1 MAKEPLKNIQPAA
14 ISKRTVKVLSF
25 DEQNDR
31 IYSAAYEMLSEA
43 NRDFAGTRRITKRAC
58 NSVVARS
65 IKKNADQ
72 SYTIRRLRALKELGH
87 YIQLAQHNKIFA
99 SRPENTDL
107 LPIAHPR
114 STRSHE
120 LTTAELMKHRARW
133 ITDDPHITDD
143 TARSVLASALVAH
156 PASAEYEYSI
166 ARLQGLPQG
175 TIPQYALLAALGD
188 GNSSAARRARAMK
201 QRRDRKGRFA
211 EMGGGLR
218 AFVKRAS
225 GVIQSLTG
233 KAVSQ
238 GIEGDTFDMEL
249 PDGKLIRVPT
259 SSVEGVKAVL
269 KSQQGPDGFSKTP
282 AKTSSKDPILDEANL
297 EVIDAPSG
305 FTKDETWAPTDQ
317 DLEYYGTKID
327 LGTKYTD
334 DAYDV
339 IKFDSPN
346 AAAKD
351 KFEAA
356 QQRES
361 EGQNVV
367 TEGLGKNGSLDPN
380 LPVYMVTRRGES
392 DGKPFAAVQ
401 SWADVQDYISQ
412 DEPKFEKG
420 ELPDPSKMLNDGA
433 DAQAPAAK
441 EEKPQE
447 GDLIPAIPNLTK
459 AQKRQ
464 YKQDMKN
471 YEKNGGL
478 MPLDPS
484 KSHIVM
490 PDGSVIDAET
500 GEVERPALP
509 TGKAVPPTPA
519 VEDSEVPQ
527 GAYKMDPEPY
537 TPKGAGPDVESK
549 DYTDDPAE
557 LAQKFDEEEL
567 TSALEDSLENNGS
580 AQLPFEAGDESVP
593 AESVRD
599 ALGEMGKDI
608 GAAVKKAYSKIKA
621 KFAGKKESETPEVS
635 DEVKAELG
643 KDLPEAPTAEGSDP
657 AALPAL
663 LDGLGDA
670 EKEEYTKTGDYAKHL
685 PKNETTDAPEGYTE
699 LNPDPFNNDEALLPE
714 DAPDGFTFNPVD
726 IANDYSTEDLKAELR
741 RAIEPGNE
749 MPGYGILG
757 QKTEE
762 GEDYVGNVPGEAIRD
777 ALQLQGEDTNKLI
790 DDIYKEGAEQPSAQ
804 EIADAVEGENAKE
817 EPAQP
822 AESPAQDAQGPDA
835 DQPKAGLPSDSEA
848 GGVQGIQEAGNVGE
862 PTGPAK
868 LSTKAGELKAG
879 DVTADKFT
887 VEKVY
892 SDEESEAIKPGSV
905 WVEGYY
911 PGHATQKTKLWNKD
925 TEIDVYRNV
934 DAPVKGDLPALSK
947 PKPKEYDPEG
957 KIYKDK
963 ELGLFVPKDAEARS
977 KFLDAMDQYNAQLA
991 EAQAKWDAP
1000 EGLENWSSEST
1011 APTSTPANPV
1021 AVVSVP
1027 ATDVQAGDIAFKK
1040 EYGATDFE
1048 YFVVESYEGINPET
1062 GKAQVKGFYPG
1073 HESQLKEWNAGTQIT
1088 VMRGAKDLPAAGTKS
1103 ALERPSK
1110 DDPDYKAKK
1119 AEFDKAK
1126 AESAATF
1133 TPPLSPEAAPSAGA
1147 KLKRP
1152 TGPAFDGDKLKAL
1165 AAEANGDPAKFK
1177 ELLNNET
1184 IVSIDFETDG
1194 SKDFSKQNPIQVA
1207 ITKTKNGQQVEEPL
1221 VLFMNPEQPLGPFYT
1236 DAPDQDAILK
1246 DSDGNP
1252 ISDEFLAKQ
1261 QSMDEAFAKV
1271 AEYLGSDPIIIMA
1284 HNSPFDVPILKKYM
1298 EQGGHTLN
1306 IEGEIDTL
1314 ALARKVGKLE
1324 KGNDLKSVV
1333 SKYFPEKSDLNWHD
1347 AATDVSVL
1355 PDIMNALLD
1364 DMITTKSGVEQLD
1377 IDGTKAQYAK
1387 DLEAYKAQSSKAKKI
1402 ETDQAASKVVADAF
1416 AGKEIPATSAELE
1429 DKLPKALATSDELS
1443 SATTNPNFPTSDGI
1457 NEVESVLGGLVSDNW
1472 VADSENTTNIG
1483 KIFAGEWQPGD
1494 FISAPYGGYFEI
1506 LEVIPD
1512 PDNEKNVF
1520 VRRRLLSTGEVYGGP
1535 GDKNPKSWMKYGQ
1548 YEVWRRNS
1556 AAVDESPETPEVEQP
1571 QLETDEAPKKE
1582 ASAGK
1587 WNDYTISQGTDGV
1600 YYAENIS
1607 AADVAALRNGTLTPP
1622 NLPFFAPLGGGSN
1635 QETGEGYFFT
1645 SDGKRFWGKYGASG
1659 ALVRRKNA
1667 DGEYEYF
1674 MAKRSQSLSQ
1684 GGGKWGAPG
1693 GAHKDQ
1699 TMAKTVGATAKEE
1712 FLEEVGGDL
1721 SNLEPIYSDNNM
1733 VGAEW
1738 GYETFVFEVGP
1749 NQLNDLGSKDGEN
1762 TDIGWFTADQINKMG
1777 EEGKLHPDFAASF
1790 PGIVNAVDL
1799 QETKALDKP
1808 TPADEITE
1816 TEVASVFD
1824 ISKWQKTGGQEGS
1837 NKGAY
1842 YTDPDTG
1849 IEYYVK
1855 TPKSDKHA
1863 ANEVLGGALYDE
1875 AGTKF
1880 GRAHLGVDK
1889 NGKTVLVSPIL
1900 DGSNKDFA
1908 EKKNDPEFKKKAQE
1922 DFAVDAWLGNYDATG
1937 LAFDN
1942 MLTKGGDLYR
1952 VDAGGSLLFRAQGG
1966 TDKDFGPE
1974 ATQIDSMRDAKTN
1987 PQAAEIFGDM
1997 TDEQIAESVKKV
2009 QAVTPEKIDELV
2021 DAAFAGD
2028 PKTADMLKETLKAR
2042 REYLINRFLGG
2053 QEAPEAPEAVE
2064 APTIDSNTSVI
2075 NVSDDPFEIQNQIQ
2089 DAIADGKKIAFK
2101 YKGKE
2106 RLVTPKYVYKNPKN
2120 GNLNLKGLDQ
2130 DGVEKTY
2137 TLQNFEQSNG
2147 TAPEAFN
2154 PEAPATPKAEPVNEA
2169 QVVQVP
2175 EAEKAAV
2182 LDEVSN
2188 LAEKLFGSKE
2198 KTKDLLESLK
2208 GQDGVNNDIIDAI
2221 LSDINAPSTP
2231 EDATPEQKIESDI
2244 TEALTPD
2251 ADIDETAPEGL
2262 GEIDP
2267 AALAEELKTPLTP
2280 DLIWQKVKDEY
2291 GAKTLENGHI
2301 VVGTS
2306 DDGTS
2311 VINTVVKR
2319 NADNTFS
2326 VYHRILN
2333 KETGETKIKTYA
2345 GKWHSFTA
2353 LKSRI
2358 DTNIWKSAAKPKTV
2372 KNGSKAETPG
2382 SVLPAAVPTQKGSY
2396 VSADGKTPIKVG
2408 MKVRTIEM
2416 KSDGTK
2422 VEKTGTV
2429 ISLKDEYTTGK
2440 SKAKPEGYTYTDVAK
2455 VKWDDSG
2462 KKNWKVS
2469 SYLEIIDA
2477 SGAKETPEKPKNDG
2491 EEGGGTGGTPVEP
2504 KTPNSPAP
2512 VTPVDTPEVSVP
2524 TFEGA
2529 DLAGA
2534 TAIKDVEAKSVAKNS
2549 DGHLSAYGANNYSDY
2564 KSFLS
2569 GEFIK
2574 DPESKNLVPGILV
2587 QNDKLN
2593 SEDPELVS
2601 YGVVSSQN
2609 AKTGDIEVSYFDG
2622 PLAGKKQ
2629 TLKSDKVWSRE
2640 KFITPEQAK
2649 ELDITIDSTLFDK
2662 SKAAAKAKGEEYAKQ
2677 QAEKAA
2683 KAKAKAEADALK
2695 NKFQVNGPGFQVQT
2709 LDAAE
2714 VDFSQSP
2721 VEGVPSMDEALDA
2734 VKKANTPLEAAK
2746 GASTLVDADSIED
2759 LDVHVGL
2766 VTDKDGNKKIRLQF
2780 TLTDW
2785 AANARI
2791 AEMQDDPSVKK
2802 TTKLKVD
2809 KWKKNPDGSL
2819 TWMDTWD
2826 NSTID
2831 SSGNGVTYSGTAG
2844 AGEFK
2849 IHRAAKGI
2857 DDVDFFQY
2865 HSSSPYAVAFHNKVE
2880 ILLPENATST
2890 DVAQALQ
2897 ELGAVSQ
2904 VRPATKEDIKGVIEN
2919 KMIWM
2924 YGNATD
2930 GKKNFAG
2937 ELRQKTLDNIKD
2949 KYGFT
2954 ADDVEVVV
2962 DTQARGRVNYYIPEA
2977 AVEKLLAE
2985 TGASSFFVHNW
2996 KGGSGNTV
3004 DWYYD
3009 MIMSGGIYATAN
3021 RWMNGINVSGMSSAA
3036 DIKANGGNYVF
3047 MSPSSKGTSTS
3058 SSLAVYFD
3066 ARKVLRRLD
3075 FYKNNSDKFGQ
3086 LQSDGEDIAEQLK
3099 NNYGELMFKKNLSW
3113 ADVNTISM
3121 PSEIRKQLIEKLTAA
3136 GETELADMVAG
3147 KQKKK
3152 GAK

>member
-1 MAKEPLKNIQPAA
+1 MAKNPSWDAP
-14 ISKRTVKVLSF
+14 VKKAQRILSVE
-25 DEQNDR
+25 EQDQR
-31 IYSAAYEMLSEA
+31 IFSAAHEMLAEA
-43 NRDFAGTRRITKRAC
+43 NRDFSGTRRITKRSC
-58 NSVVARS
+58 NSVVNRS
-65 IKKNADQ
+65 LKKNADQ
-72 SYTIRRLRALKELGH
+72 SYSIRRMRALKELGH
-87 YIQLAQHNKIFA
+87 YIQLAQHNKIFSVQA
-99 SRPENTDL
+99 ENTDL

-114 STRSHE
+114 STRLHD
-120 LTTAELMKHRARW
+120 LTTSDLMHARARW
-133 ITDDPHITDD
+133 ITDDPQITDD
-143 TARSVLASALVAH
+143 TVRSVLASALVAH
-156 PASAEYEYSI
+156 PATAEYEYSI

-175 TIPQYALLAALGD
+175 TIPSYALLAALGD

-201 QRRDRKGRFA
+201 QRRDRYGRFA
-211 EMGGGLR
+211 FMGGSLR
-218 AFVKRAS
+218 ALVKRAS
-225 GVIQSLTG
+225 GIINSLTG
-233 KAVSQ
+233 KVVAADNDS
-238 GIEGDTFDMEL
+238 ETFDIEL
-249 PDGKLIRVPT
+249 PDGKLVRVP
-259 SSVEGVKAVL
+259 SNSAENVKAIL
-269 KSQQGPDGFSKTP
+269 KSQQGADGYSKNP
-282 AKTSSKDPILDEANL
+282 AKTSAKDPILNEEDLQVLEAP
-297 EVIDAPSG
+297 AG
-305 FTKDETWAPTDQ
+305 FTKDESWAPTEQ
-317 DLEYYGTKID
+317 DLDYYGTKID
-327 LGTKYTD
+327 LGTKFTD

-420 ELPDPSKMLNDGA
+420 ELADPTKMLNE
-433 DAQAPAAK
+433 DAQATSEEAK
-441 EEKPQE
+441 PEQE
-447 GDLIPAIPNLTK
+447 GELIPAVPNLKK
-459 AQKRQ
+459 ADMRQ
-464 YKQDMKN
+464 YKKDLKDF
-471 YEKNGGL
+471 EKNGGL

-484 KSHIVM
+484 KDHIVM
-490 PDGSVIDAET
+490 PDGSVVDAET
-500 GEVERPALP
+500 GEIERPAKAKATLP
-509 TGKAVPPTPA
+509 KPA
-519 VEDSEVPQ
+519 AGYE
-527 GAYKMDPEPY
+527 MDPAPY
-537 TPKGAGPDVESK
+537 TPKGAGKGIESK

-557 LAQKFDEEEL
+557 LAQKFDKEQL
-567 TSALEDSLENNGS
+567 DSALKDALAGNGS
-580 AQLPFEAGDESVP
+580 AQLPFEAGDETIP
-593 AESVRD
+593 AEALRD
-599 ALGEMGKDI
+599 AIAELEGDK
-608 GAAVKKAYSKIKA
+608 
-621 KFAGKKESETPEVS
+621 TPEVT
-635 DEVKAELG
+635 DETKTELG
-643 KDLPEAPTAEGSDP
+643 KDLPEAPIADGSDP

-670 EKEEYTKTGDYAKHL
+670 EKADYLDSGDYSKYL
-685 PKNETTDAPEGYTE
+685 PENKTSEAPEGYIE
-699 LNPDPFNNDEALLPE
+699 LNPDPFNNDEVILPE
-714 DAPDGFTFNPVD
+714 DAPEGFTFNPVT
-726 IANDYSTEDLKAELR
+726 IANDYSTEDLKKELR

-749 MPGYGILG
+749 LPGYGLLG
-757 QKTEE
+757 QQTDE
-762 GEDYVGNVPGEAIRD
+762 GEDYIGNVPGEAIRD

-804 EIADAVEGENAKE
+804 EIADAVEGENVKE

-822 AESPAQDAQGPDA
+822 TESPTQDAQGPDA
-835 DQPKAGLPSDSEA
+835 DSAKAGLPSDSAPSGSQGVEEA
-848 GGVQGIQEAGNVGE
+848 AATGNVGE
-862 PTGPAK
+862 PAGPAK

-887 VEKVY
+887 VENIF

-925 TEIDVYRNV
+925 TEIDIFRNV
-934 DAPVKGDLPALSK
+934 EPPVKGDLPALSK

-991 EAQAKWDAP
+991 EAQAKWNAP
-1000 EGLENWSSEST
+1000 EGLEDWSSEST
-1011 APTSTPANPV
+1011 APTSTPAKPV
-1021 AVVSVP
+1021 AVVKVP

-1040 EYGATDFE
+1040 EYGAKDYE

-1062 GKAQVKGFYPG
+1062 GKAMVKGFYPG
-1073 HESQLKEWNAGTQIT
+1073 HESQNKEWNAGTQIT
-1088 VMRGAKDLPAAGTKS
+1088 VMRGATDLPTAGDKP

-1110 DDPDYKAKK
+1110 DDADYKAKK

-1126 AESAATF
+1126 ADSAATF
-1133 TPPLSPEAAPSAGA
+1133 TPPLNPDAPEIVAAGPAP
-1147 KLKRP
+1147 KRP
-1152 TGPAFDGDKLKAL
+1152 TGPSFDGDKLKAL
-1165 AAEANGDPAKFK
+1165 VAAAKGDPAKFK

-1236 DAPDQDAILK
+1236 EAKDQDAILK

-1261 QSMDEAFAKV
+1261 DSIDDAFAKV
-1271 AEYLGSDPIIIMA
+1271 AEYLGTDPIIIMA

-1298 EQGGHTLN
+1298 EQGGHSLT
-1306 IEGEIDTL
+1306 IDGEIDTL
-1314 ALARKVGKLE
+1314 ALARKVGKAPS
-1324 KGNDLKSVV
+1324 GNDLKSVV
-1333 SKYFPEKSDLNWHD
+1333 TKYFPEKSDLNWHD

-1355 PDIMNALLD
+1355 PDILNGLLD
-1364 DMITTKSGVEQLD
+1364 DMITTKSGIEELD
-1377 IDGTKAQYAK
+1377 IDATKAQYAK
-1387 DLEAYKAQSSKAKKI
+1387 DLEAYDAYKNSKKKV

-1416 AGKEIPATSAELE
+1416 AGKEIPKTSAELE
-1429 DKLPKALATSDELS
+1429 DKLPKTLATSDELS
-1443 SATTNPNFPTSDGI
+1443 SATSNPDFPTADGT
-1457 NEVESVLGGLVSDNW
+1457 NETESVLGGYVSDSW

-1483 KIFAGEWQPGD
+1483 KIFVGEWQPGD
-1494 FISAPYGGYFEI
+1494 FYKSQYGGFF
-1506 LEVIPD
+1506 EVISVTPD

-1520 VRRRLLSTGEVYGGP
+1520 VKRRLLSNGKIYEGP
-1535 GDKNPKSWMKYGQ
+1535 GGEPKSWMKYGQ
-1548 YEVWRRNS
+1548 YETWRRNS
-1556 AAVDESPETPEVEQP
+1556 AAVEESPETPEVEQP

-1587 WNDYTISQGTDGV
+1587 WNDYKISQGTDGV

-1622 NLPFFAPLGGGSN
+1622 NFPFFAPLGGGNN

-1721 SNLEPIYSDNNM
+1721 SSLEPIYSETNM
-1733 VGAEW
+1733 VGKEW

-1777 EEGKLHPDFAASF
+1777 EEGKLHPDFANSF
-1790 PGIVNAVDL
+1790 PTIVNAVDL
-1799 QETKALDKP
+1799 QETKPLDKP

-1816 TEVASVFD
+1816 TEVTSVFD
-1824 ISKWQKTGGQEGS
+1824 ISKWKKSGGQEGS

-1908 EKKNDPEFKKKAQE
+1908 DKKNDPEFKKKAQE

-1942 MLTKGGDLYR
+1942 MLTKGSDLYR

-2009 QAVTPEKIDELV
+2009 QAVTPAKIDELV

-2028 PKTADMLKETLKAR
+2028 PKTGDALKETLKAR

-2053 QEAPEAPEAVE
+2053 QEAPAEPAAVE
-2064 APTIDSNTSVI
+2064 APTIDANTSVI
-2075 NVSDDPFEIQNQIQ
+2075 NISDDVFEIQNQIQ

-2101 YKGKE
+2101 YKGTE

-2120 GNLNLKGLDQ
+2120 GNLNLKALDQ

-2137 TLQNFEQSNG
+2137 TLQNFEQSGG
-2147 TAPEAFN
+2147 TAPEAFT
-2154 PEAPATPKAEPVNEA
+2154 PEAPATPTPETPAAPKAEPVNEA
-2169 QVVQVP
+2169 QVVEVP
-2175 EAEKAAV
+2175 LEQKAAL

-2188 LAEKLFGSKE
+2188 LAEKIFGSKE
-2198 KTKDLLESLK
+2198 KTKDLLESMK
-2208 GQDGVNNDIIDAI
+2208 AQDGANTEIIDAI
-2221 LSDINAPSTP
+2221 LADMEPAKVSS
-2231 EDATPEQKIESDI
+2231 DATQDQKIESDLEELLTADPDMEGI
-2244 TEALTPD
+2244 DAEAVGK
-2251 ADIDETAPEGL
+2251 IDSE
-2262 GEIDP
+2262 
-2267 AALAEELKTPLTP
+2267 ALAEELKTPLTP
-2280 DLIWQKVKDEY
+2280 DIIWAKVKDEY
-2291 GAKTLENGHI
+2291 GAKVLENGHI

-2326 VYHRILN
+2326 IYHRILN
-2333 KETGETKIKTYA
+2333 KETGETKIKEYKAT
-2345 GKWHSFTA
+2345 WHSFTA

-2358 DTNIWKSAAKPKTV
+2358 DDNILKASAKPKTV
-2372 KNGSKAETPG
+2372 KTASKAETPG
-2382 SVLPAAVPTQKGSY
+2382 SVLPAAVPTQKGAY

-2408 MKVRTIEM
+2408 MIVKDT
-2416 KSDGTK
+2416 
-2422 VEKTGTV
+2422 KTGATGKV
-2429 ISLKDEYTTGK
+2429 ISLKDELTTGK

-2455 VKWDDSG
+2455 VKWDGSNS
-2462 KKNWKVS
+2462 KNWKVS
-2469 SYLEIIDA
+2469 SYLEIQDA
-2477 SGAKETPEKPKNDG
+2477 SGAIETPEKPNNDG

-2504 KTPNSPAP
+2504 TPPT
-2512 VTPVDTPEVSVP
+2512 TPTPSAGPTPETS
-2524 TFEGA
+2524 TAKFEGL

-2534 TAIKDVEAKSVAKNS
+2534 STIEDVEAKAVDKNS
-2549 DGHLSAYGANNYSDY
+2549 DGHMGAYGANNYSDY
-2564 KSFLS
+2564 KQFLS

-2574 DPESKNLVPGILV
+2574 DPNSKNMVPGILV
-2587 QNDKLN
+2587 QNDSPN
-2593 SEDPELVS
+2593 TTDPELVS

-2609 AKTGDIEVSYFDG
+2609 AKSGDIEVSYFDG

-2649 ELDITIDSTLFDK
+2649 ELDITLDSTLFDK

-2677 QAEKAA
+2677 QAIQAEKA
-2683 KAKAKAEADALK
+2683 KQKAEADAAKAKLLAEKKALK
-2695 NKFQVNGPGFQVQT
+2695 EKFQVNGPGFQVQT

-2714 VDFSQSP
+2714 VDFSKSP
-2721 VEGVPSMDEALDA
+2721 AEGVPSLDDALEA
-2734 VKKANTPLEAAK
+2734 VNKANTPLKAAK

-2759 LDVHVGL
+2759 LDVHIGK
-2766 VTDKDGNKKIRLQF
+2766 VTGEDGKEKLRIQF

-2785 AANARI
+2785 AGNAQ
-2791 AEMQDDPSVKK
+2791 AAVLTDNPSVKK
-2802 TTKLKVD
+2802 STKLRID
-2809 KWKKNPDGSL
+2809 KYEKNADGSL
-2819 TWMDTWD
+2819 TWKGVWD

-2831 SSGNGVTYSGTAG
+2831 SSGNGVTYTGKAG

-2849 IHRAAKGI
+2849 LHRAAKGTN
-2857 DDVDFFQY
+2857 DVDFFKY
-2865 HSSSPYAVAFHNKVE
+2865 HSSSEYAVAFHNKVE
-2880 ILLPENATST
+2880 INLPADATST
-2890 DVAQALQ
+2890 DIAQALQ
-2897 ELGAVSQ
+2897 EFGGIDQ
-2904 VRPATKEDIKGVIEN
+2904 VRPATQADIKGVIEN

-2924 YGNATD
+2924 YGADTD

-2937 ELRQKTLDNIKD
+2937 ELRQKTLDSIEA

-2954 ADDVEVVV
+2954 ADDVEIVV
-2962 DTQARGRVNYYIPEA
+2962 DPQAKGRVNYYIPEA
-2977 AVEKLLAE
+2977 AVEKLIEE
-2985 TGASSFFVHNW
+2985 TGVSPYLVHHW
-2996 KGGSGNTV
+2996 KHGTSVNTV
-3004 DWYYD
+3004 DWYYG
-3009 MIMSGGIYATAN
+3009 MIMSGGVYSTTN
-3021 RWMNGINVSGMSSAA
+3021 RWMHGINIHGQSSAE

-3047 MSPSSKGTSTS
+3047 TKTSTQGS
-3058 SSLAVYFD
+3058 STASNLAIYLD
-3066 ARKVLRRLD
+3066 TKKILRRLD
-3075 FYKNNSDKFGQ
+3075 FYKNNTDGWGQ
-3086 LQSDGEDIAEQLK
+3086 LSSGNEDIVEMLK
-3099 NNYGELMFKKNLSW
+3099 NSSGELMFKKNLSW

-3121 PSEIRKQLIEKLTAA
+3121 PSDLRKQLIEKLTSE
-3136 GETELADMVAG
+3136 GEIDLANMIAG

-3152 GAK
+3152 GTK

>member
-1 MAKEPLKNIQPAA
+1 MAKDPMKNIKPAA
-14 ISKRTVKVLSF
+14 ISKRPVRVLSF
-25 DEQNDR
+25 EEQNER
-31 IYSAAYEMLSEA
+31 ILEAAHDMLSEA
-43 NRDFAGTRRITKRAC
+43 NRNFSGTRRITTRAC
-58 NSVVARS
+58 DSVVGRS
-65 IKKNADQ
+65 IKKYANQ
-72 SYTIRRLRALKELGH
+72 TYTIRRLRALKELGH

-99 SRPENTDL
+99 NRPQNTDL

-120 LTTAELMKHRARW
+120 LTTGELMKHRARW
-133 ITDDPHITDD
+133 ITDDPQITDD
-143 TARSVLASALVAH
+143 TIRSVLASALIAH

-175 TIPQYALLAALGD
+175 SIPQYALLAALGD
-188 GNSSAARRARAMK
+188 GNSSVARRARAMR

-218 AFVKRAS
+218 TLIKRAN

-249 PDGKLIRVPT
+249 PDGKLVRVPA
-259 SSVEGVKAVL
+259 SNVEGVKAIL
-269 KSQQGPDGFSKTP
+269 KSQQGPDGYSKNP
-282 AKTSSKDPILDEANL
+282 AKTSSADPIINEADL
-297 EVIDAPSG
+297 QVVDAPDG
-305 FTKDETWAPTDQ
+305 FTKDETWGPTDQ

-327 LGTKYTD
+327 LGTKFTD

-339 IKFDSPN
+339 IKFSTPN

-367 TEGLGKNGSLDPN
+367 TEGLGKNGALDPN

-420 ELPDPSKMLNDGA
+420 DLPDPTKMLNEGA
-433 DAQAPAAK
+433 DAETPAAK
-441 EEKPQE
+441 EGDQQE
-447 GDLIPAIPNLTK
+447 GDLIPAIPNVSK
-459 AQKRQ
+459 AQMRQ

-484 KSHIVM
+484 KGHIVM
-490 PDGSVIDAET
+490 PDGSVIDADT

-509 TGKAVPPTPA
+509 TGKAKPPTPKA
-519 VEDSEVPQ
+519 AYEMDPNPYVPQ
-527 GAYKMDPEPY
+527 GA
-537 TPKGAGPDVESK
+537 GAGVESK

-557 LAQKFDEEEL
+557 LAQKFDKEKL
-567 TSALEDSLENNGS
+567 SSALDDALAGNGS
-580 AQLPFEAGDESVP
+580 AQLPFEAGDEPIP
-593 AESVRD
+593 AEALRD
-599 ALGEMGKDI
+599 AIAELDGVDT
-608 GAAVKKAYSKIKA
+608 A
-621 KFAGKKESETPEVS
+621 KTPEVTS
-635 DEVKAELG
+635 EVKDSLG
-643 KDLPEAPTAEGSDP
+643 TEIPEAPIAEGTDP

-663 LDGLGDA
+663 LEGLGDA
-670 EKEEYTKTGDYAKHL
+670 EKADFEKSGDYSKYL
-685 PKNETTDAPEGYTE
+685 PKNETADAPEGYTE
-699 LNPDPFNNDEALLPE
+699 LNPDPFNNDEVILPE
-714 DAPDGFTFNPVD
+714 DAPEGFTFNPVT
-726 IANDYSTEDLKAELR
+726 IANDYSTEDLKTELR
-741 RAIEPGNE
+741 RAVEPGNE
-749 MPGYGILG
+749 MPGYGLLG
-757 QKTEE
+757 QKTDE

-790 DDIYKEGAEQPSAQ
+790 DDIYKEGAQQPSAQ
-804 EIADAVEGENAKE
+804 EITDAADAVEGDNAKE
-817 EPAQP
+817 EPAKP
-822 AESPAQDAQGPDA
+822 AESPTQDAQGPDA
-835 DQPKAGLPSDSEA
+835 NQPKAGLPADNAA

-879 DVTADKFT
+879 DITADKFT

-892 SDEESEAIKPGSV
+892 SDAESEAIKPGSV

-925 TEIDVYRNV
+925 VEIDVYRNV

-947 PKPKEYDPEG
+947 PKPKEFDPEG

-991 EAQAKWDAP
+991 EAQAKWNAP

-1011 APTSTPANPV
+1011 APTSTPAKPV
-1021 AVVSVP
+1021 AVVKVP
-1027 ATDVQAGDIAFKK
+1027 ATDVQAGDVAFKK
-1040 EYGATDFE
+1040 EYGAKEFE

-1073 HESQLKEWNAGTQIT
+1073 HESQIKEWNAGTEIT
-1088 VMRGAKDLPAAGTKS
+1088 VMRGATDLPAAGTKP

-1110 DDPDYKAKK
+1110 DDADYKAKK

-1126 AESAATF
+1126 ADSAATF
-1133 TPPLSPEAAPSAGA
+1133 TPPLSPDAPEVATAGP
-1147 KLKRP
+1147 KPSRP
-1152 TGPAFDGDKLKAL
+1152 TPPSFGGDKLKAIST
-1165 AAEANGDPAKFK
+1165 EANGDPAKFK
-1177 ELLNNET
+1177 ELLANET
-1184 IVSIDFETDG
+1184 IVSIDFETDAN
-1194 SKDFSKQNPIQVA
+1194 SDWNNQKPIQVA

-1221 VLFMNPEQPLGPFYT
+1221 VLFMNPESPLGSFYT
-1236 DAPDQDAILK
+1236 GAKDQNAILK

-1261 QSMDEAFAKV
+1261 QSIDEAFAKV
-1271 AEYLGSDPIIIMA
+1271 ADYLGTEPVIVMA
-1284 HNSPFDVPILKKYM
+1284 HNLPFDLPILKKYM
-1298 EQGGHTLN
+1298 DEGGHTLN
-1306 IEGEIDTL
+1306 VGGEIDTL
-1314 ALARKVGKLE
+1314 SLARKVGKAPSGNKLE
-1324 KGNDLKSVV
+1324 QVV
-1333 SKYFPEKSDLNWHD
+1333 AKYFPEKTDLNWHD

-1355 PDIMNALLD
+1355 PDILNSMLD
-1364 DMITTKSGVEQLD
+1364 DMISTKSGVEELD
-1377 IDGTKAQYAK
+1377 IDKSQADYEK
-1387 DLEAYKAQSSKAKKI
+1387 DLAAYKKYSDAKKKI

-1429 DKLPKALATSDELS
+1429 NKLPKTVPTSEEIS
-1443 SATTNPNFPTSDGI
+1443 SATTNPDFVTSDGTS
-1457 NEVESVLGGLVSDNW
+1457 EVESALGGYVSDNW

-1483 KIFAGEWQPGD
+1483 GIPVEEWQVGD
-1494 FISAPYGGYFEI
+1494 FFAAPHGGYFEVLAI
-1506 LEVIPD
+1506 EPD
-1512 PDNEKNVF
+1512 PDNDKKVF
-1520 VRRRLLSTGEVYGGP
+1520 VTRRLLANGKVYGANDGTS
-1535 GDKNPKSWMKYGQ
+1535 KSWIKYQ
-1548 YEVWRRNS
+1548 SYEVWRRNS
-1556 AAVDESPETPEVEQP
+1556 AAVDESPETPEVVQP

-1587 WNDYTISQGTDGV
+1587 WNDYKISQGTDGV

-1645 SDGKRFWGKYGASG
+1645 TDGKRFWGKYGAAG
-1659 ALVRRKNA
+1659 ALVRRKNT

-1699 TMAKTVGATAKEE
+1699 TMAKTLGATAKEE

-1721 SNLEPIYSDNNM
+1721 TNIEPLYTHTNM
-1733 VGAEW
+1733 VGSEW
-1738 GYETFVFEVGP
+1738 GYDTTVYEVGP
-1749 NQLNDLGSKDGEN
+1749 KQLNDLVSKDGEN
-1762 TDIGWFTADQINKMG
+1762 TDTGWFTADQINKMG
-1777 EEGKLHPDFAASF
+1777 DEGKLHPDFAASF
-1790 PGIVNAVDL
+1790 PNIVNAIDL
-1799 QETKALDKP
+1799 QETPAIDKP
-1808 TPADEITE
+1808 TPADEITD
-1816 TEVASVFD
+1816 TEVSSVFD
-1824 ISKWQKTGGQEGS
+1824 TSKWKKSGGQEGS

-1942 MLTKGGDLYR
+1942 MLTKGNDLYR

-1974 ATQIDSMRDAKTN
+1974 ATQIDSMRDSKAN

-2009 QAVTPEKIDELV
+2009 QSVTPEKIDELV

-2028 PKTADMLKETLKAR
+2028 PKTGDALKETLKAR
-2042 REYLINRFLGG
+2042 RQYLIDRFLGG
-2053 QEAPEAPEAVE
+2053 QEAPVEAEVVE
-2064 APTIDSNTSVI
+2064 APKVDSNTSVI
-2075 NVSDDPFEIQNQIQ
+2075 SVTGDVFDIQNQIQ

-2101 YKGKE
+2101 YNGKE
-2106 RLVTPKYVYKNPKN
+2106 RVLTPKGVWKNPQN
-2120 GNLNLKGLDQ
+2120 GNLNLAALGE
-2130 DGVEKTY
+2130 DGVSKNY
-2137 TLQNFEQSNG
+2137 TLQKFEQSEG
-2147 TAPEAFN
+2147 TVSETAIT
-2154 PEAPATPKAEPVNEA
+2154 PEAPIAPKAEPVNEA

-2175 EAEKAAV
+2175 EAEKTAI

-2198 KTKDLLESLK
+2198 KTKDLLEALK
-2208 GQDGVNNDIIDAI
+2208 GQDGVNSDVIDAI

-2267 AALAEELKTPLTP
+2267 VALAEELKTPLTP

-2358 DTNIWKSAAKPKTV
+2358 DTNIWKSSAKPKTV
-2372 KNGSKAETPG
+2372 KSGSKAETPG
-2382 SVLPAAVPTQKGSY
+2382 SVLPAAIPTQKGAY

-2416 KSDGTK
+2416 KSDGTQ

-2491 EEGGGTGGTPVEP
+2491 ESGGGTGGTPVEP

-2512 VTPVDTPEVSVP
+2512 VTPPATPEPTVP
-2524 TFEGA
+2524 TFEGT

-2534 TAIKDVEAKSVAKNS
+2534 TAIADVESKSVAKNS
-2549 DGHLSAYGANNYSDY
+2549 DGHLAAYGANNYSDY
-2564 KSFLS
+2564 KQFLS

-2574 DPESKNLVPGILV
+2574 DPESKNMVPGILV
-2587 QNDKLN
+2587 QNDKPN
-2593 SEDPELVS
+2593 TTDPELVS

-2609 AKTGDIEVSYFDG
+2609 AKTGDVEVSYFDG

-2649 ELDITIDSTLFDK
+2649 ELDITIDPTLFDK
-2662 SKAAAKAKGEEYAKQ
+2662 SKAAAKVKGEAYAKE
-2677 QAEKAA
+2677 QAEMQA

-2714 VDFSQSP
+2714 VDFSKSP
-2721 VEGVPSMDEALDA
+2721 VEGVPSMDEALDI
-2734 VKKANTPLEAAK
+2734 VKNANTPLQAAK
-2746 GASTLVDADSIED
+2746 GSSTLVDADSIED
-2759 LDVHVGL
+2759 LDVHLGM
-2766 VTDKDGNKKIRLQF
+2766 VTDKDGNKKIRVQF

-2785 AANARI
+2785 AANARVASMI
-2791 AEMQDDPSVKK
+2791 DDPAVDK
-2802 TTKLKVD
+2802 TTKLKID
-2809 KWKKNPDGSL
+2809 KYNKNADGSL
-2819 TWMDTWD
+2819 TWADTWD
-2826 NSTID
+2826 NSTVD

-2849 IHRAAKGI
+2849 LHRAAKGVS
-2857 DDVDFFQY
+2857 DVDFFKY
-2865 HSSSPYAVAFHNKVE
+2865 HSSSQYAVAFHNKVE
-2880 ILLPENATST
+2880 LLLPENATST
-2890 DVAQALQ
+2890 DIAQALQ
-2897 ELGAVSQ
+2897 GFGAVSQ
-2904 VRPATKEDIKGVIEN
+2904 VRPATQADVKGVIEN

-2924 YGNATD
+2924 YGNSTD

-2937 ELRQKTLDNIKD
+2937 ELRQKTLDDIKSNL
-2949 KYGFT
+2949 GFT

-2962 DTQARGRVNYYIPEA
+2962 DPQARGRVNYYIPEA
-2977 AVEKLLAE
+2977 AVQKLMDI
-2985 TGASSFFVHNW
+2985 TGTTPFFVHNW
-2996 KGGSGNTV
+2996 KGGSKSTV

-3009 MIMSGGIYATAN
+3009 MIMSGGVYATAN
-3021 RWMNGINVSGMSSAA
+3021 RWMNGINVAGMSSAS

-3047 MSPSSKGTSTS
+3047 MSPSTKGTSTS
-3058 SSLAVYFD
+3058 TSLAMYFD
-3066 ARKVLRRLD
+3066 AKKVLRRLD
-3075 FYKNNSDKFGQ
+3075 FYKNNNDKFGQ
-3086 LQSDGEDIAEQLK
+3086 LQSDGEDIIQQLK
-3099 NNYGELMFKKNLSW
+3099 SNYGELMFKKNLSW

-3121 PSEIRKQLIEKLTAA
+3121 PSEIRKQLIEKLTTA
-3136 GETELADMVAG
+3136 GEIDLANMVAG